1 MSTRQ
6 RMERPMMPPF
16 CVLCRVPY
24 RRSGFDYE
32 DFTLVDFR
40 PVQTY
45 PDDWAGHPEHCEW
58 FCPSH
63 LPLTEGLTHL
73 PAAEALAHI
82 RANLR
87 DRDGTLPGNRTA
99 GSAEEALDRAGGL
112 RPEPHPPGGSGPIPV
127 PAGLVLLVGPPA
139 SGKTSFVRALIAHG
153 RIDEDAVVSSDE
165 IRAELLEAPPAAAE
179 SDEAD
184 ARIFEERDRRITAR
198 LAAGHTAVA
207 ESTNVTPQA
216 RARLIAIARRFG
228 APVTMLRFAPDL
240 DVLLRQNAERGRTDT
255 TAEDVRAYA
264 AVMARHARPDQLRAE
279 GADAV
284 HDVPGRAQGATSAEA
299 AAHFSFA
306 RRTEVSGLP

>member
-1 MSTRQ
+1 M
-6 RMERPMMPPF
+6 
-16 CVLCRVPY
+16 
-24 RRSGFDYE
+24 
-32 DFTLVDFR
+32 
-40 PVQTY
+40 
-45 PDDWAGHPEHCEW
+45 
-58 FCPSH
+58 
-63 LPLTEGLTHL
+63 

-87 DRDGTLPGNRTA
+87 DRDGTLPGRTD
-99 GSAEEALDRAGGL
+99 GSAEEALERAGGL

-153 RIDEDAVVSSDE
+153 RIDEDAVISSDE
-165 IRAELLEAPPAAAE
+165 IRAELLEIPPATE
-179 SDEAD
+179 EPGTDPDEAD
-184 ARIFEERDRRITAR
+184 ARIFAERDRRITAR

-216 RARLIAIARRFG
+216 RARLVAIARRFG

-240 DVLLRQNAERGRTDT
+240 DLLLRQNAERGRTDT
-255 TAEDVRAYA
+255 TAEDVRSYA

-284 HDVPGRAQGATSAEA
+284 HDVPGRAQGATPAEA
-299 AAHFSFA
+299 AVHFSFA
-306 RRTEVSGLP
+306 RRTEVPGLP